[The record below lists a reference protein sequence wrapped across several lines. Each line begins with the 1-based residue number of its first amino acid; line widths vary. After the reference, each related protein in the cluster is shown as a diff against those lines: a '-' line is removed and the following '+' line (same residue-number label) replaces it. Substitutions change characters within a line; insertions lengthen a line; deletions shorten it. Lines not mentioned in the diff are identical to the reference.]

1 MSALPGHDDG
11 GKRKVG
17 RSRREWLIHTGE
29 KKVPLEGRPEPC
41 GSQGQSL
48 ECNAGWNGSS
58 LWCLVVSGE
67 QPEGRKDD
75 CSLVC
80 SLVCRAE
87 EL

>member
-1 MSALPGHDDG
+1 MSALPGHADE

-48 ECNAGWNGSS
+48 ECNAG
-58 LWCLVVSGE
+58 
-67 QPEGRKDD
+67 
-75 CSLVC
+75 
-80 SLVCRAE
+80 
-87 EL
+87 